1 MVTTCDWRL
10 LQPTLF
16 RDLDCISDRIRDQR
30 IKGDLLFGCGGITTE
45 AFDQAI
51 GKNAVSEIGIFMGE
65 LVHFA
70 RRQRCPPFSLDE
82 KVLLDIR
89 PDWCCPYTHAPGMA
103 GIEKTHRETGLRL
116 TKIFINH
123 VHGDA
128 CISHYRRSELLRQQV
143 AILSISRAV
152 TGKKEE
158 NRIFFSRISGH
169 IENGSQYI

>member
-89 PDWCCPYTHAPGMA
+89 P
-103 GIEKTHRETGLRL
+103 TGAAR
-116 TKIFINH
+116 TPMRPEWQASKKRI
-123 VHGDA
+123 VK
-128 CISHYRRSELLRQQV
+128 
-143 AILSISRAV
+143 RA
-152 TGKKEE
+152 
-158 NRIFFSRISGH
+158 
-169 IENGSQYI
+169 